1 MKIHYTPRAFSD
13 REQIFEY
20 LSGRSAGGARNVAVS
35 IRDAV
40 ERLADHP
47 YSGYRTDEPDVRV
60 IFVTRYPYKIFY
72 RVRDVVE
79 ILHIRHTSRKSW
91 RSDK

>member
-1 MKIHYTPRAFSD
+1 MRVRYTPRAFSD
-13 REQIFEY
+13 REQILEY
-20 LSGRSAGGARNVAVS
+20 LSERSAGGARNVAAS

-40 ERLADHP
+40 VQLGDHP
-47 YSGYRTDEPDVRV
+47 HSGYRTDDPDVRV
-60 IFVTRYPYKIFY
+60 IFVTSYPYKIFY

-79 ILHIRHTSRKSW
+79 ILHIRRTSRRSW

>member
-1 MKIHYTPRAFSD
+1 MKVRYTPRAFSD
-13 REQIFEY
+13 REQILEY
-20 LSGRSAGGARNVAVS
+20 LHERSPAGAKNEAAS

-40 ERLADHP
+40 EQLEGHP
-47 YSGYRTDEPDVRV
+47 HSGYRTDDPDVRV

-79 ILHIRHTSRKSW
+79 IVHIRHTSRRSWKS
-91 RSDK
+91 DE